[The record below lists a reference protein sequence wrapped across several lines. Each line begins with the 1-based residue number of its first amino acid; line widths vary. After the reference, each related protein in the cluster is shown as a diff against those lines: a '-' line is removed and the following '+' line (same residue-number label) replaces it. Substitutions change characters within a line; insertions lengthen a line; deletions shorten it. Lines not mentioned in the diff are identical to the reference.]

1 MTVNFRYRAAGADGR
16 LVEGNITS
24 PSRHEVM
31 DDLRRRQLFPVDVVE
46 VADAHQ
52 TRATR
57 LGMGNALA
65 AWTRTVATLLSA
77 GVTLEKALVFSSSSA
92 YNEKLSVAIAGI
104 QSELRGGSSLAAA
117 MRKQSGIFS
126 PVYIAM
132 ISAGEESGALDKVLG
147 RLADDLDEAAELRA
161 RFMSSLLYPVL
172 MAIVAAAGV
181 IVILLFVV
189 PRFAE
194 MLAESG
200 GSLPLSTRTLV
211 FVSEL
216 VIRWWWIWIPSVVAL
231 VYGIRM
237 WLSIPRNRKRWHGL
251 RLNLPLSGQLELN
264 YATARFARTLGL
276 LLQSGVPLLPSLRI
290 ARSGMTNEIFGD
302 GIDRAALAVGQGKRL
317 SSELSGIV
325 PTFAAQ
331 LFSVGEE
338 SGRLDELSL
347 RVAQTY
353 DREVSL
359 RMRTLI
365 GVVEPVLIL
374 VFGLIV
380 GFVALAML
388 QAIYSVNARVL

>member
-1 MTVNFRYRAAGADGR
+1 LTVNFRYRAAGADGR

>member
-1 MTVNFRYRAAGADGR
+1 
-16 LVEGNITS
+16 
-24 PSRHEVM
+24 M